1 MDKPWT
7 ISRGPIVANE
17 LDVRKADAINALLV
31 RSIAILPAKPGDP
44 IDPFALG
51 LGNDIL
57 SLMRPEGS
65 ATALRRTTGA
75 FLHSKRYYF
84 ATAQPDSIRH
94 DIDGN
99 AVEEISAA
107 DRLAAQQRFMKFKQD
122 DKPEAKAVP
131 AAPPPPPA
139 PVLSKA
145 ALIRA
150 SLLRKKSDRPATA
163 SSGRM

>member
-31 RSIAILPAKPGDP
+31 RSIDILPAKPGDS
-44 IDPFALG
+44 IKPFALG
-51 LGNDIL
+51 LWNDIRA
-57 SLMRPEGS
+57 LMKPDGS

-84 ATAQPDSIRH
+84 ATAQPDSFRH

-99 AVEEISAA
+99 PMEEVSAA

-122 DKPEAKAVP
+122 DKAETKQAP

-145 ALIRA
+145 EMIRA
-150 SLLRKKSDRPATA
+150 SLLRKRSERPAAA
-163 SSGRM
+163 SSG